1 MLCPDY
7 FAIAVIAI
15 LPKEA
20 SFVGDGS
27 DAAIGVVGER
37 DDEAHRVGDGSES
50 IVSVI
55 RKLPNLPSWVSDR
68 SDFGV
73 NKSSS
78 GRVTRKAWIAATT
91 RTG

>member
-7 FAIAVIAI
+7 FAVAVIAI

-27 DAAIGVVGER
+27 DAAIGVVGEG
-37 DDEAHRVGDGSES
+37 DDEAHRVGDGSEP

-73 NKSSS
+73 NGLSAPKLTFKSS
-78 GRVTRKAWIAATT
+78 
-91 RTG
+91 